1 LLLSDPPAGPGSAFS
16 VRLRGYDRAEV
27 ETALGRLE
35 TELEQADARAS
46 AVEAQVARM
55 VDERQELLVRVEG
68 ALTDQRE
75 LVELL
80 EHLRRRYAELRR
92 RAEAAE
98 SALSRLGSLPNTDGG
113 SDPDA
118 IVETALAHAR
128 EIDDDARRVREALLE
143 DLRGVRDRFEAA
155 LEVLNDP
162 DLATDER
169 LKKIV

>member
-1 LLLSDPPAGPGSAFS
+1 LLLADPPTGRGHPFS

-27 ETALGRLE
+27 ETALRRLE
-35 TELEQADARAS
+35 TELEQADARAG

-55 VDERQELLVRVEG
+55 IDERQDVLVRVG
-68 ALTDQRE
+68 QALADQQE

-80 EHLRRRYAELRR
+80 EHLRRRHTELRR

-98 SALSRLGSLPNTDGG
+98 SALSRLGSLPNRDSG

-118 IVETALAHAR
+118 IVETAHAHAR
-128 EIDDDARRVREALLE
+128 EIEDDARRVREALLE
-143 DLRGVRDRFEAA
+143 DLRGVRDRFQVALAA
-155 LEVLNDP
+155 LNDP
-162 DLATDER
+162 DLATHER